1 MTLGS
6 ESPGT
11 QVPAAN
17 PVVRGWARRS
27 ASEVRHV
34 LMTVDARGDAWPSAL
49 TLAGALARRGVRT
62 SLAVFTSGLPASQ
75 RAETWEVPGLQIFE
89 GRFGLEWMEEA
100 WEDVRAA
107 GAWLLSLAR
116 VLRPD
121 VVHLNG
127 YAHGAL
133 GWPMPAVVATHG
145 CVCSWWEAVH
155 GEPAPAKWDR
165 YRAEVRQGL
174 LGASRVVA
182 PTRAML
188 ETLRRLHGPL
198 AGGQVVHDARA
209 LAPVRGLDKE
219 PWVLTAGQVQDAA
232 SNVSV
237 LEHAARRLPIR
248 VVGDARQPAAS
259 KGRARG
265 LDWIGCLGPEAMRVA
280 RARAAI
286 YAHPAVYDPYGLA
299 PLEAALHGCALV
311 LSDIPELRELW
322 DGAAVFVSPREP
334 AEWDRALG
342 ALLED
347 EARRRRMAESARARA
362 GAFRPER
369 QAEAMLRVYEGAR
382 SDWRHAALP

>member
-34 LMTVDARGDAWPSAL
+34 LMTVDSRGDAWPSAL

-75 RAETWEVPGLQIFE
+75 RA
-89 GRFGLEWMEEA
+89 EA

-155 GEPAPAKWDR
+155 GEPAPP
-165 YRAEVRQGL
+165 
-174 LGASRVVA
+174 
-182 PTRAML
+182 PTRS
-188 ETLRRLHGPL
+188 RRSRGP
-198 AGGQVVHDARA
+198 
-209 LAPVRGLDKE
+209 P
-219 PWVLTAGQVQDAA
+219 PPPA
-232 SNVSV
+232 S
-237 LEHAARRLPIR
+237 
-248 VVGDARQPAAS
+248 AS
-259 KGRARG
+259 PGRRARS
-265 LDWIGCLGPEAMRVA
+265 R
-280 RARAAI
+280 
-286 YAHPAVYDPYGLA
+286 
-299 PLEAALHGCALV
+299 
-311 LSDIPELRELW
+311 
-322 DGAAVFVSPREP
+322 
-334 AEWDRALG
+334 
-342 ALLED
+342 
-347 EARRRRMAESARARA
+347 
-362 GAFRPER
+362 
-369 QAEAMLRVYEGAR
+369 
-382 SDWRHAALP
+382 